1 MGFSSSQ
8 LVVLKKCSRSIL
20 YKLSSNDD
28 NRQERRR
35 LSIKK
40 EEKCGE
46 MNAAPDLANQCK
58 KDQPQ
63 PTQSSHVSTE
73 QHQKLQD
80 INACAAA
87 AETNTCCTMQIKNT
101 YSHRLSRL
109 DPQASRSVPD
119 IQINRSSS
127 HGDLP
132 PLNIMQSKQQPSK
145 KPTSTS
151 TPVTPIQSTFNDN
164 NDRFNLTYSKS
175 SASNNSSSSC
185 SEEEE
190 AITPST
196 CASGPWLSA
205 DEMKYDK
212 NAMITRR
219 SKSQGNR
226 TMMMMMMMMMEA
238 KPIPCSSS
246 SSFFPITNNRG
257 STSTKTTTTTAKKA
271 NQDRS
276 HSQSSSS
283 SSSLDMKSIF
293 GKSEFRKKES
303 KAIRMWHTTVEQL
316 MTQRKM
322 TIALEQQRQQPD
334 KATKC
339 LTEKDLAVARF
350 IISELYYTEKSY
362 YQFLM
367 FIRSNYMEPMQTAS
381 RSRVPLVKPA
391 DVHVLFYHLPDLISL
406 SEKLLGK
413 LEIYA
418 NDVGGSPGTAI
429 GQIFKDMEDD
439 FAVFLKYA
447 IHYQGH
453 MKAIRRASNTGYAI
467 KIDHE
472 SKTCRKENN
481 RLGLADY
488 LIAPFQRVPRYELLL
503 KDLLKHT
510 HIPRQDSSNAHD
522 LVVAKSIISGLAAA
536 MNMVQEKIS
545 KSLFSPSFY
554 LFSTQSTSNLLTVDQ
569 PAS

>member
-1 MGFSSSQ
+1 MQ
-8 LVVLKKCSRSIL
+8 
-20 YKLSSNDD
+20 
-28 NRQERRR
+28 
-35 LSIKK
+35 
-40 EEKCGE
+40 
-46 MNAAPDLANQCK
+46 MNK
-58 KDQPQ
+58 
-63 PTQSSHVSTE
+63 TH
-73 QHQKLQD
+73 
-80 INACAAA
+80 
-87 AETNTCCTMQIKNT
+87 
-101 YSHRLSRL
+101 SHRLSQLL
-109 DPQASRSVPD
+109 DPQASQSVPD
-119 IQINRSSS
+119 THINRSGSL
-127 HGDLP
+127 GDLP
-132 PLNIMQSKQQPSK
+132 PLKIVHGQQQRHN

-151 TPVTPIQSTFNDN
+151 TPVTPIQTTFNDA

-190 AITPST
+190 AVTPST
-196 CASGPWLSA
+196 SCTLPQWLTA
-205 DEMKYDK
+205 EDMNYDK
-212 NAMITRR
+212 DAMATRR

-226 TMMMMMMMMMEA
+226 TMMMLMMEA
-238 KPIPCSSS
+238 KPSPSFSSP
-246 SSFFPITNNRG
+246 FFPIADHHG
-257 STSTKTTTTTAKKA
+257 SISSASTGIKKA
-271 NQDRS
+271 NLDRS

-283 SSSLDMKSIF
+283 SSSLDSKSIF
-293 GKSEFRKKES
+293 
-303 KAIRMWHTTVEQL
+303 
-316 MTQRKM
+316 
-322 TIALEQQRQQPD
+322 ALEQQQRQQRGQKP
-334 KATKC
+334 KGT
-339 LTEKDLAVARF
+339 TERDLAVARF

-381 RSRVPLVKPA
+381 RSKIPLVKPA
-391 DVHVLFYHLPDLISL
+391 DVHVLFYHLPDLISM

-413 LEIYA
+413 LEAYA
-418 NDVGGSPGTAI
+418 NDVGDSPGTAI

-467 KIDHE
+467 KIDRE
-472 SKTCRKENN
+472 SRTCRKESN

-510 HIPRQDSSNAHD
+510 HIPHQKKHD
-522 LVVAKSIISGLAAA
+522 LVVAKNIISGLAAT

-545 KSLFSPSFY
+545 KSLFSSSFY
-554 LFSTQSTSNLLTVDQ
+554 SFSTQSTSNLLALDQ